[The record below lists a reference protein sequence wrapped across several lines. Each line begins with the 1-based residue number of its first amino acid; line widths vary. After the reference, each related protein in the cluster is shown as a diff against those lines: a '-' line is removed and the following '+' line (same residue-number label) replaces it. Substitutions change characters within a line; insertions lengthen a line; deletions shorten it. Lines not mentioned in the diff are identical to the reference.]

1 MVHFDHPTDVDDRY
15 KTNVAT
21 ELWGALQVAQAI
33 EAIKSLA
40 QSRMVDLTE
49 IIARG

>member
-1 MVHFDHPTDVDDRY
+1 MKNSNLAPI
-15 KTNVAT
+15 VA
-21 ELWGALQVAQAI
+21 LLVASQVARAI
-33 EAIKSLA
+33 EAIKNLA